1 LRSTTSP
8 FAGGSAGIGLLIMR
22 MSCGGVLMRETMT
35 HVIAAPTS
43 ETVVHIAL
51 LILATAILTGFWTRI
66 AGAGVAALELWL
78 LAWVDGSALV
88 HSLLATLGAALALL
102 GPGAWSAD
110 ARLSGWRRIDI
121 PRRQG

>member
-1 LRSTTSP
+1 
-8 FAGGSAGIGLLIMR
+8 
-22 MSCGGVLMRETMT
+22 MT

-43 ETVVHIAL
+43 ETIVHIAL
-51 LILATAILTGFWTRI
+51 LILATAILTGYWTRI